1 MKFCQ
6 NLNLFDIIKNLQ
18 ANCNSNY
25 HLAYTLPIMV
35 SSLIF
40 NIPRFFELRTELKLS
55 NFTYFNETLN
65 DYDVEERFCPTLV
78 PTDIRK
84 NPTYSRDYVLIA
96 NSIALVFVPMLI
108 LVVLNS
114 FIFRTIRDA
123 ASQRHFVAPTSR
135 SLCHHDAPLH
145 RCRLHHLPLHLVH
158 HQHVRVHPGT
168 YILFYTP
175 SLLLLNNTILI
186 ISDKVRHVELKYQ
199 EMNNHTDPTSKLLS
213 P

>member
-114 FIFRTIRDA
+114 FIFRTIRNA
-123 ASQRHFVAPTSR
+123 TQRHNAISSHQRRDHSVTMMLLFIVVVFIICHSIR
-135 SLCHHDAPLH
+135 SIIN
-145 RCRLHHLPLHLVH
+145 
-158 HQHVRVHPGT
+158 T
-168 YILFYTP
+168 YECIQVP
-175 SLLLLNNTILI
+175 
-186 ISDKVRHVELKYQ
+186 
-199 EMNNHTDPTSKLLS
+199 
-213 P
+213 